1 MKPFRPDDRT
11 SPLQE
16 KFATTR
22 KELSAALIERDDE
35 IDLVLTALIAQEHPL
50 LVGPPGTGKS
60 LLLDSLMGWMG
71 GKRFTILLTKFS
83 TPEELF
89 GPISV
94 AGLKDDK
101 YRRITAGR
109 LPEADGAFIDEI
121 WKASSAILNTL
132 LRLLN
137 ERNYDAGDGTLVKV
151 PLKICVAAS
160 NEWPQSFEG
169 GKELNALWDRF
180 LFRKAVRP
188 VLSAAG
194 RQRLLWH
201 RDHTPKL
208 STSIT
213 PAEIDQAHREA
224 VVLPWSEDAKDAL
237 ETILRDLAKE
247 GIQPGDRR
255 QFKAVGAA
263 QAFAYLNAG
272 SQVEPEHLEI
282 LAHVLWE
289 DPQEQPDKVAGVVA
303 RIANPTGMRVNSL
316 LMEVEQV
323 LANTDVKQLAQAA
336 GAASKLQE
344 VHKKLGG
351 LKGGDGRVTK
361 AREYVQQQIKRIKLA
376 SIEAI

>member
-1 MKPFRPDDRT
+1 MKAFRPDDRPT
-11 SPLQE
+11 PVQE
-16 KFATTR
+16 KFAAAR
-22 KELSAALIERDDE
+22 RELAAALVERDDE
-35 IDLVLTALIAQEHPL
+35 VDVVLTALVAQEHPL

-60 LLLDSLMGWMG
+60 LLLDSVMGWMG
-71 GKRFTILLTKFS
+71 GRKFTILLTKFS

-94 AGLKDDK
+94 AGLKEDK
-101 YRRITAGR
+101 YRRITAGK

-137 ERNYDAGDGTLVKV
+137 ERVYDGGDGALVRV
-151 PLKICVAAS
+151 PLKVCVAAS
-160 NEWPQSFEG
+160 NEWPQQFEG

-188 VLSAAG
+188 ILSAAG

-201 RDHTPKL
+201 RDHTPRL

-213 PAEIDQAHREA
+213 PAEVDQAHREA
-224 VVLPWSEDAKDAL
+224 AELPWSEEAREAL
-237 ETILRDLAKE
+237 EAVLRELAKE

-263 QAFAYLNAG
+263 QAFAYLNG
-272 SQVEPEHLEI
+272 SASVEPEHLEV

-289 DPQEQPDKVAGVVA
+289 SPEEQPDKVAGVVA

-316 LMEVEQV
+316 LLEAEQI
-323 LANTDVKQLAQAA
+323 LAATDVRQLAQAA
-336 GAASKLQE
+336 TAAGKLQE
-344 VHKKLGG
+344 IHKKLGG
-351 LKGGDGRVTK
+351 LKGVDSRVAK
-361 AREYVQQQIKRIKLA
+361 AKQYVQEQVKRIKLA
-376 SIEAI
+376 SIEAL